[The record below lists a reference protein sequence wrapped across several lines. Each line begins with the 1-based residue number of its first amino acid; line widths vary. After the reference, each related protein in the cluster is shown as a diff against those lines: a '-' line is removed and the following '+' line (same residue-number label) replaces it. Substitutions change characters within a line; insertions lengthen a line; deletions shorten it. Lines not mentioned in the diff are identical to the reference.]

1 MGQEEGSW
9 EWLLG
14 SLLVR
19 NGPIL
24 HTNSQDTFPAQVFH
38 NPASPHFS
46 NLISRPYPTGNLCSD
61 HHGPTAVPTPQHP
74 TLYLYVLA
82 SSIHPLKTVCEVFSC
97 ILDDSRRKPF
107 SPLWDKAIVP

>member
-1 MGQEEGSW
+1 MGQKEGSW

-38 NPASPHFS
+38 NPASSHFS
-46 NLISRPYPTGNLCSD
+46 NLIPDS
-61 HHGPTAVPTPQHP
+61 TPQA
-74 TLYLYVLA
+74 TCVLTIMDQLQFLHL
-82 SSIHPLKTVCEVFSC
+82 SIPPCTSM
-97 ILDDSRRKPF
+97 S
-107 SPLWDKAIVP
+107 